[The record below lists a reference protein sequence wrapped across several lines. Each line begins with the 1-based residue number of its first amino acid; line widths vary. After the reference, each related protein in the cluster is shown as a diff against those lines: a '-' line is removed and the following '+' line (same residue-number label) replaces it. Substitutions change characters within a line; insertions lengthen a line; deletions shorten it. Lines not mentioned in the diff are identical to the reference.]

1 MNALQMGGW
10 WRAWSNFDAQCDR
23 SERVLTDLLVELA
36 GSPDAHDGKPHTM
49 PGNNPLAA
57 DAHGR
62 LSNPRPTADVMTVTK
77 QVSVEREVPG
87 YRLGLEV
94 QEDMRAGFGRQGRLR
109 CCRAQIGNR

>member
-1 MNALQMGGW
+1 MLRR
-10 WRAWSNFDAQCDR
+10 RAHGFGISKFHAQRNR
-23 SERVLTDLLVELA
+23 SEGVMADLLVELA
-36 GSPDAHDGKPHTM
+36 GSPDAHDGKPHAV
-49 PGNNPLAA
+49 PSNNPLAA

-62 LSNPRPTADVMTVTK
+62 LSNPGPAADVVTVAK

-87 YRLGLEV
+87 DRRGLAV

>member
-1 MNALQMGGW
+1 MMA
-10 WRAWSNFDAQCDR
+10 R
-23 SERVLTDLLVELA
+23 LLVELA
-36 GSPDAHDGKPHTM
+36 GSPNAHHGKPHAM

-57 DAHGR
+57 DADGR
-62 LSNPRPTADVMTVTK
+62 LNDPGPTADVVTVAK

-87 YRLGLEV
+87 DRLGLEV